1 MPSPSGRVAPGDC
14 SPGLPDHA
22 ETVRQKCR
30 LTITA
35 GADKLVH
42 TVAWAGMGETPAK
55 LGIII

>member
-22 ETVRQKCR
+22 ETVREKCR

-35 GADKLVH
+35 GAGKLVF
-42 TVAWAGMGETPAK
+42 TVAWQAWGKRPPGLE
-55 LGIII
+55 L